1 MNAQAGA
8 SPPVV
13 FLMGATATGKTGLA
27 VDLAQRF
34 ACDIVSV
41 DSAMVYRGMDIGTAK
56 PDRATLERAP
66 HRLIDIR
73 DPSCSYSAGEFRRD
87 ALQAIA
93 EIHAAG
99 RIPLL
104 VGGTMLYFRVL
115 QHGIARLP
123 AADPVLRE
131 ELDRMAASQ
140 GWPALH
146 AELARVDPQAAARIS
161 PADAQRIQRA
171 LEVYRLTGETL
182 SALQRQADRRA
193 LPFRLL
199 KFALWLE
206 DRVVLH
212 QRIEQ
217 RLTSMLAQGFVE
229 EVRELAARPG
239 LSPDSAALRAVG
251 YRQLLR
257 HVQGEISLEQA
268 ALEALTATRR
278 LAKRQYTWMRAQGD
292 LVRLDPLD
300 SAGTAPIYQ
309 ALAAL

>member
-1 MNAQAGA
+1 MSTREGGL
-8 SPPVV
+8 PPVV
-13 FLMGATATGKTGLA
+13 FLMGATASGKTGLA

-56 PDRATLERAP
+56 PDPATLARAP

-87 ALQAIA
+87 ALLAID

-99 RIPLL
+99 RVPLL
-104 VGGTMLYFRVL
+104 VGGTMLYFQVL

-123 AADPVLRE
+123 AADPDLRE
-131 ELDRMAASQ
+131 ELNLAAASR

-146 AELARVDPQAAARIS
+146 AELARVDPQAALRIK

-182 SALQRQADRRA
+182 SALQSQADRRA

-199 KFALWLE
+199 KFALWLD
-206 DRVVLH
+206 DRAVLH

-217 RLTSMLAQGFVE
+217 RLRTMLAQGFVE
-229 EVRELAARPG
+229 EVRGLAARPG
-239 LSPDSAALRAVG
+239 LASDSAALRAVG

-257 HVQGEISLEQA
+257 HVQGEVGLQQASLA
-268 ALEALTATRR
+268 AMTATRR
-278 LAKRQYTWMRAQGD
+278 LAKRQYTWMRAQDD
-292 LVRLDPLD
+292 LLRLDPLD

-309 ALAAL
+309 ALAAI